1 MLSRRIQRGR
11 SLARHFKT
19 SGEAATDMQG
29 TGITD
34 INIQYFSI
42 RYSSSIVVAL
52 QDQSLMR
59 VPNLSL
65 CLNHGCVIEGA
76 SDEQ

>member
-1 MLSRRIQRGR
+1 MLRCHTQRGR

-42 RYSSSIVVAL
+42 IVVAL
-52 QDQSLMR
+52 QDQSFMHM
-59 VPNLSL
+59 PNLSL
-65 CLNHGCVIEGA
+65 CLNHGCVIEVA